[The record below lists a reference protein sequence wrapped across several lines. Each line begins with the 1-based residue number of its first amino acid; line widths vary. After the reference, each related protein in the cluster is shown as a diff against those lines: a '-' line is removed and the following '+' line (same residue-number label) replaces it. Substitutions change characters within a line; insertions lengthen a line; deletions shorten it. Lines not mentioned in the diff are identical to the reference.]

1 MEKIFNYFDNRY
13 RQNQMKGSATD
24 CGPIITLSRQTGC
37 DAIAVAK
44 RVVNLLN
51 KQENTDKWHWIDKE
65 ILLQTARELK
75 TGTPRIE
82 RFIKGKELSGLSE
95 MIMAVSGDFISDM
108 TVKKKIQEVVLS
120 ICNDGYVVLVGRGG
134 VSISREV
141 KKSLHVRLVAP
152 FYWRVENIMRK
163 RKMDIEDAEEFT
175 VDTDEKRYNLILNF
189 LEKKPLNIDYLF
201 DVIINRSSYNIDLM
215 AELILQHY
223 MRRLELVQSN
233 DPDQDET
240 LHSTYG

>member
-13 RQNQMKGSATD
+13 RQNLVKGDANK

-44 RVVNLLN
+44 KVVHLLN
-51 KQENTDKWHWIDKE
+51 KQQKTDKWHWIDKE
-65 ILLQTARELK
+65 ILLKTAKELK

-82 RFIKGKELSGLSE
+82 RYIKGKELSGFSE
-95 MIMAVSGDFISDM
+95 MIMSVSGDFVSDES
-108 TVKKKIQEVVLS
+108 VRKKIREVVLS

-141 KKSLHVRLVAP
+141 KRSLHIRLVAP
-152 FYWRVENIMRK
+152 FYWRVENIMKK
-163 RKMDIEDAEEFT
+163 RKMNIEDAEEFT
-175 VDTDEKRYNLILNF
+175 VDTDEKRHNLILNF

-201 DVIINRSSYNIDLM
+201 DATINRSSFSIDQLAEIVIESYN
-215 AELILQHY
+215 
-223 MRRLELVQSN
+223 RRLIAVMSKDGLQKNNLLSA
-233 DPDQDET
+233 
-240 LHSTYG
+240 YG